1 MKKIITTSL
10 LIGALASQV
19 VLACEDE
26 SVSQFDMSA
35 SRTTQTVK
43 VAVSD
48 TNDGT
53 DTDGTD
59 IGGCGWSTLKNL
71 PTIV

>member
-26 SVSQFDMSA
+26 SVSQFDQSA
-35 SRTTQTVK
+35 SRATQTVT
-43 VAVSD
+43 VADTD

-59 IGGCGWSTLKNL
+59 TGGCGWSTLKGL
-71 PTIV
+71 PTAV